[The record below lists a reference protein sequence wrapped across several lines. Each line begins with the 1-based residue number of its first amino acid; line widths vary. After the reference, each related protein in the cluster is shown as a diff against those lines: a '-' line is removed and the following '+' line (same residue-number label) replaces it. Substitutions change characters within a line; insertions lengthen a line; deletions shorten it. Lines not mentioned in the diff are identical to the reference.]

1 MRKNHKA
8 YYKEFREIVFDRL
21 LDYAKRN
28 NFKLIGNRKN
38 DINII
43 FRDYGNNFKVDL
55 ERITLNYFKK
65 FSH

>member
-1 MRKNHKA
+1 MRKHHIL
-8 YYKEFREIVFDRL
+8 YKEFREMVFDRL

-28 NFKLIGNRKN
+28 NFKLTGNRKN

-43 FRDYGNNFKVDL
+43 FRDYCNNFKVDL

>member
-1 MRKNHKA
+1 MRKNHKE
-8 YYKEFREIVFDRL
+8 YKEFREIVFDRL
-21 LDYAKRN
+21 LDFAKRN
-28 NFKLIGNRKN
+28 NFELTGNRKN

>member
-8 YYKEFREIVFDRL
+8 YKEFREIVFDRL
-21 LDYAKRN
+21 LDFAKRN
-28 NFKLIGNRKN
+28 NFELTGNRKN

>member
-1 MRKNHKA
+1 M
-8 YYKEFREIVFDRL
+8 VFDRL

-28 NFKLIGNRKN
+28 NFKLTGNRKN

>member
-1 MRKNHKA
+1 MRKNHKE
-8 YYKEFREIVFDRL
+8 YKEFREIVFDRL